1 VVTVATGLAQP
12 ALESGSRA
20 QLTKLVYA
28 ALFLI
33 ATTVSSYF
41 LMTDYDVH
49 LVRTKQ
55 FGLERTVMEYL
66 PLAASLFCFVQL
78 SVILSFFRSPK
89 QMFDF
94 RADVPSLSRSV
105 SGNVRLGFFAGL
117 VALLATLPTFLGNH
131 RPSDA
136 VMFLANHFYSASGL
150 GLLLLQVL
158 LIPVAAEIFFRGI
171 LLRQLLESI
180 SVVAAL
186 ICLDFIVHSFLAC
199 LQLDRRCCSRSGC
212 RRRLLPDEKCA
223 CLCCC
228 QRIFHCQCHHVANIA
243 IAVDHFEYHVYDG

>member
-1 VVTVATGLAQP
+1 MVTVATGLAQP

-20 QLTKLVYA
+20 QLTKVVYA

-41 LMTDYDVH
+41 LMTDYDLH
-49 LVRTKQ
+49 LVHTKQ
-55 FGLERTVMEYL
+55 FGLERTVTEYL
-66 PLAASLFCFVQL
+66 PLAASLFCLVQL
-78 SVILSFFRSPK
+78 SVILSFFRSPG

-94 RADVPSLSRSV
+94 RVDVPSLSRSV
-105 SGNVRLGFFAGL
+105 FGNVRLGFFAGL

-158 LIPVAAEIFFRGI
+158 LIPVAAEIFFHGI

-180 SVVAAL
+180 SVVSSLIVSTLLFTLSWLAFNLIAAAAL
-186 ICLDFIVHSFLAC
+186 GLAAGVVFYRTRSVLAC
-199 LQLDRRCCSRSGC
+199 V
-212 RRRLLPDEKCA
+212 
-223 CLCCC
+223 
-228 QRIFHCQCHHVANIA
+228 VANVSFTVSA
-243 IAVDHFEYHVYDG
+243 IMLQISRLP